1 MGNPTRKAE
10 RNTVR
15 ALQLENAMYDER
27 SRYLILVLTLGYH
40 SECQNIVTL
49 DTIQQHR
56 NQLFNNCRSNTLLK
70 GINGYVWKIE
80 EGHHGGGLHLH
91 VALFYNGQH
100 RADVHIAQRIGEYWK
115 TVITHGMGTYWNS
128 NAQKEHH
135 ARYGHG
141 IGTGQI
147 DRHDEI
153 KREALRQNLR
163 YLAKDDQC
171 VKTRTSPHLRTFGT
185 SQFPN

>member
-1 MGNPTRKAE
+1 MAR
-10 RNTVR
+10 V
-15 ALQLENAMYDER
+15 
-27 SRYLILVLTLGYH
+27 
-40 SECQNIVTL
+40 
-49 DTIQQHR
+49 
-56 NQLFNNCRSNTLLK
+56 
-70 GINGYVWKIE
+70 
-80 EGHHGGGLHLH
+80 
-91 VALFYNGQH
+91 
-100 RADVHIAQRIGEYWK
+100 GEYWK
-115 TVITHGMGTYWNS
+115 TVITRGMGTYWNS

-171 VKTRTSPHLRTFGT
+171 VKTRTGPHLRTFGT